1 MSRSSPLDNHP
12 KIQAFHSAYASL
24 RATAREVMPRL
35 TPVAP
40 PPPRD
45 SSPDAGMPEPEHSA
59 LAAAAD
65 DGDALPPP
73 SARSEAW
80 PRGA

>member
-1 MSRSSPLDNHP
+1 MSNAHRS
-12 KIQAFHSAYASL
+12 AFQSAAAVL
-24 RATAREVMPRL
+24 RATVQERRALRL